1 MLVNLINES
10 VPNTILLAD
19 PILIELSVLAAE
31 FVGCFLTIVSS
42 DVVYEAGEHVCVLR
56 TSADGRPDSRSHAF
70 HQPSPN
76 TENRNDDQEG
86 VCGEEG
92 TTLLGALDPH
102 GVKMHV
108 EFRREVMIHD
118 TVDVL

>member
-1 MLVNLINES
+1 M
-10 VPNTILLAD
+10 
-19 PILIELSVLAAE
+19 AAE

-42 DVVYEAGEHVCVLR
+42 DVVHDSGKHVCVLR
-56 TSADGRPDSRSHAF
+56 TSADRWPDSRSHAA

-76 TENRNDDQEG
+76 ANNRHDDQEG

-92 TTLLGALDPH
+92 TTLLVALDPH

-108 EFRREVMIHD
+108 EFRCEVMIHD